1 MPARIIKSGTTMDFP
16 GRFIVLLVTA
26 AVFAP
31 GQSVYPI
38 GNVFKPEAT
47 PAESIYNVSLLMLA
61 ICAAIFLVVGGL
73 LLFTIVRFR
82 RHKMDNSREPAQIYG
97 SNRIEIAWTV
107 IPVLIVIVLS
117 MATARAVVEVQNK
130 RMPPDALKATVVG
143 HQWWWEI
150 RYPELGI
157 VTADELHVPQST
169 LAKPAHTF
177 LKLQSADV
185 AHSFWVPQLSGKV
198 DLIPGITNSM
208 WLDPR
213 RTGIYL
219 GNCAEY
225 CGTQHANMLIRV
237 IVDSPADFEKWAASQ
252 KVNASSDPHLE
263 AARAA
268 FLSLNCINCHTVS
281 GTAAAGTFGPD
292 LSHVMSR
299 TTLGAGV
306 LPNTAE
312 NLRAWVRDP
321 QAIKRGNLMPNMQ
334 LNSRELDQVVTY
346 LASLK

>member
-1 MPARIIKSGTTMDFP
+1 MRLPTGLIDSPTNSSSLGSSIAGQEQMNSSARLAC
-16 GRFIVLLVTA
+16 LLFATA
-26 AVFAP
+26 ALVP
-31 GQSVYPI
+31 GQRVYPI
-38 GNVFKPEAT
+38 ADMFKPQAT
-47 PAESIYNVSLLMLA
+47 PADSIFNISMLMLA

-82 RHKMDNSREPAQIYG
+82 RRKTDNNSEPVQIYG
-97 SNRIEIAWTV
+97 SNRIEVAWTV

-130 RMPPDALKATVVG
+130 RMPPAALKATVVG

-150 RYPELGI
+150 RYPDLGI
-157 VTADELHVPQST
+157 VTANELHVPQST
-169 LAKPAHTF
+169 VAKSAHTF

-237 IVDSPADFEKWAASQ
+237 IADTPADFEKWAAAQ
-252 KVNASSDPHLE
+252 KANASSDPQLE
-263 AARAA
+263 AARSR

-281 GTAAAGTFGPD
+281 GTAAKGTFGPD
-292 LSHVMSR
+292 LSHLMSR

-306 LPNTAE
+306 RPNTPE
-312 NLRAWVRDP
+312 N
-321 QAIKRGNLMPNMQ
+321 
-334 LNSRELDQVVTY
+334 
-346 LASLK
+346 

>member
-1 MPARIIKSGTTMDFP
+1 MNSSARLAC
-16 GRFIVLLVTA
+16 LLFATA
-26 AVFAP
+26 AFAL

-38 GNVFKPEAT
+38 ANMFKPQAT
-47 PAESIYNVSLLMLA
+47 PADSIYNISMLMLA

-82 RHKMDNSREPAQIYG
+82 SRKTDNSREPVQVYG

-130 RMPPDALKATVVG
+130 RMPPDALKVTVVG

-157 VTADELHVPQST
+157 VTANELHVPQST
-169 LAKPAHTF
+169 TAKPAHTF

-185 AHSFWVPQLSGKV
+185 AHSFWVGQLSGKV

-237 IVDSPADFEKWAASQ
+237 IVDSPADFDKWAAAQ
-252 KVNASSDPHLE
+252 KLNASSDPQLE
-263 AARAA
+263 AARSK

-306 LPNTAE
+306 LPNTPE
-312 NLRAWVRDP
+312 NLRAWVKDP

-334 LNSRELDQVVTY
+334 LNPRELDEVVTY